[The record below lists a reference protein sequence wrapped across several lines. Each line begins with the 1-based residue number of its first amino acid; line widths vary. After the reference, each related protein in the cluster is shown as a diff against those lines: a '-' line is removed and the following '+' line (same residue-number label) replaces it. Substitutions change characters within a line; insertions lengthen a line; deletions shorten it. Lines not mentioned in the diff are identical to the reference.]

1 MCPSLL
7 SFPRLTLFLQ
17 HTFDFPRISNA
28 KAKHQHFLSF
38 ELGRIELSPIPTDRF
53 SSSSRRSIEARLAF
67 HPISSV
73 LPSSRFPSLLF
84 LPRSVDFDNSSQLS
98 LLFSLWPR
106 FRETKNHP
114 RICYVHFNQRITAA
128 RRSNLRGVNRNVRPS
143 RWPSR
148 RNRSVYGSRLNGG
161 GLAPSGARAEQRDTR
176 CRGCSRFQV
185 DWLGSLAAARCLRYS
200 P

>member
-73 LPSSRFPSLLF
+73 LPSSSRFSSLFF
-84 LPRSVDFDNSSQLS
+84 LPRWISIILPNFRYYFLSGLDFVKRKIIRGFVTYTLTNASQ
-98 LLFSLWPR
+98 PR
-106 FRETKNHP
+106 ED
-114 RICYVHFNQRITAA
+114 RICAA
-128 RRSNLRGVNRNVRPS
+128 
-143 RWPSR
+143 
-148 RNRSVYGSRLNGG
+148 
-161 GLAPSGARAEQRDTR
+161 
-176 CRGCSRFQV
+176 
-185 DWLGSLAAARCLRYS
+185 
-200 P
+200 